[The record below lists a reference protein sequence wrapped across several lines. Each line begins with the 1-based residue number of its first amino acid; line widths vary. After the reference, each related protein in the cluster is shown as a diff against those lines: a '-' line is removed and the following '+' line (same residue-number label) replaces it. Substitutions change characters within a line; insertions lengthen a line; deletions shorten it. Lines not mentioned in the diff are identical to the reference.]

1 MASSSTGG
9 DDFTR
14 EYDAARAECHK
25 AEKDLH
31 RKRHELNDLRSKKSQ
46 KLQEK
51 QNEIN
56 ESVQLSTLQ
65 QEEKDAR
72 EELEAAKLELRKKD
86 STNAELRGR
95 ITGGVRLA
103 MKEEEDA
110 SRNHTEQMEQALS
123 EQKRLRAL
131 LRTRGPAQASEP
143 LALAAPVDNPFADIE
158 QRPPPAAAADDGAA
172 GAPAPAYGCSL
183 KRGAEPSQPS
193 GGASGAGG
201 AGGSS
206 EAKVNW
212 LVLGISLDRRA
223 DRWATLQRLP
233 WAEARPE
240 RMSAVDGRTLDW
252 DVLEVDGVLHPQA
265 VKEGRWA
272 ESNTVPTICAKS
284 NSFSPHLTKAA
295 VGCALSHRAAW
306 ERLAASSSDWAL
318 IVEDDVHSLA
328 PNFCAKL
335 RRVLRDLPPSWKF
348 CYLGYHESSG
358 DLLRAS
364 DPPRLV
370 EVPADATI
378 TGLFG
383 YLLRRSAA
391 RALLEEGKVFP
402 LRNQV
407 DVAMKSHD
415 WRGGRYG
422 AHPECSL
429 LASPRSEDGAC
440 DTDVQ
445 TLGKADVLAHT
456 SLMDGMYTI

>member
-1 MASSSTGG
+1 MASGRLSAK
-9 DDFTR
+9 
-14 EYDAARAECHK
+14 AA
-25 AEKDLH
+25 
-31 RKRHELNDLRSKKSQ
+31 
-46 KLQEK
+46 
-51 QNEIN
+51 
-56 ESVQLSTLQ
+56 
-65 QEEKDAR
+65 
-72 EELEAAKLELRKKD
+72 EAA
-86 STNAELRGR
+86 
-95 ITGGVRLA
+95 V
-103 MKEEEDA
+103 
-110 SRNHTEQMEQALS
+110 
-123 EQKRLRAL
+123 
-131 LRTRGPAQASEP
+131 
-143 LALAAPVDNPFADIE
+143 
-158 QRPPPAAAADDGAA
+158 
-172 GAPAPAYGCSL
+172 
-183 KRGAEPSQPS
+183 
-193 GGASGAGG
+193 
-201 AGGSS
+201 
-206 EAKVNW
+206 
-212 LVLGISLDRRA
+212 
-223 DRWATLQRLP
+223 
-233 WAEARPE
+233 WAERQGLP
-240 RMSAVDGRTLDW
+240 
-252 DVLEVDGVLHPQA
+252 
-265 VKEGRWA
+265 
-272 ESNTVPTICAKS
+272 TVCRETG
-284 NSFSPHLTKAA
+284 SFSPHLTLAA

-328 PNFCAKL
+328 PNFCAQL

-429 LASPRSEDGAC
+429 LAPPRSEDGAC

>member
-9 DDFTR
+9 DEFTR

-158 QRPPPAAAADDGAA
+158 QRPPPAAAADDGV
-172 GAPAPAYGCSL
+172 G
-183 KRGAEPSQPS
+183 
-193 GGASGAGG
+193 GGARGRAGG
-201 AGGSS
+201 
-206 EAKVNW
+206 V
-212 LVLGISLDRRA
+212 
-223 DRWATLQRLP
+223 
-233 WAEARPE
+233 
-240 RMSAVDGRTLDW
+240 
-252 DVLEVDGVLHPQA
+252 
-265 VKEGRWA
+265 
-272 ESNTVPTICAKS
+272 
-284 NSFSPHLTKAA
+284 
-295 VGCALSHRAAW
+295 
-306 ERLAASSSDWAL
+306 
-318 IVEDDVHSLA
+318 
-328 PNFCAKL
+328 
-335 RRVLRDLPPSWKF
+335 
-348 CYLGYHESSG
+348 
-358 DLLRAS
+358 
-364 DPPRLV
+364 
-370 EVPADATI
+370 
-378 TGLFG
+378 
-383 YLLRRSAA
+383 
-391 RALLEEGKVFP
+391 
-402 LRNQV
+402 
-407 DVAMKSHD
+407 
-415 WRGGRYG
+415 
-422 AHPECSL
+422 
-429 LASPRSEDGAC
+429 
-440 DTDVQ
+440 
-445 TLGKADVLAHT
+445 
-456 SLMDGMYTI
+456 